1 MNARIPD
8 NRGDMRILTLAALMF
23 GLTPAMA
30 QTPKGDANKVDLEL
44 VLAVDISYSMDEDEL
59 RLQRDGY
66 VSAITSKQVIDAI
79 KEGIYGRI
87 AVAYVEWAGA
97 EQQTLLIDWQVIDG
111 PEAAQDFA
119 DKLVESTTSRAY
131 RTSISAALDFSSRLF
146 AENSY
151 DGTRRVI
158 DISGDGPNNQ
168 GNVVTYIRDLVVG
181 MGININ
187 GLPLALKVPNSGS
200 VDIQNLEDY
209 YRECVIGG
217 PGAFVIPVAGKEMFA
232 EAIRTK
238 LVLEISAIEPPPR
251 IIPAQAKKPVNCMLG
266 EKIWRDR
273 YGDGIQDNWQ

>member
-1 MNARIPD
+1 
-8 NRGDMRILTLAALMF
+8 MRILTLVAVML
-23 GLTPAMA
+23 GLTAAAA
-30 QTPKGDANKVDLEL
+30 QTPRGDMGKVDLEL

-59 RLQRDGY
+59 RLQREGY
-66 VSAITSKQVIDAI
+66 VSAIVSKQVIDAI
-79 KEGIYGRI
+79 KEGVYGRI

-97 EQQTLLIDWQVIDG
+97 EQQTILIDWQVIDG
-111 PEAAQDFA
+111 PESAQNFA
-119 DKLVESTTSRAY
+119 DKLAESSTNRAY

-146 AENSY
+146 DQNMY

-168 GNVVTYIRDLVVG
+168 GNVVTYMRDLVVG

-187 GLPLALKVPNSGS
+187 GLPLALKPPNSAS

-217 PGAFVIPVAGKEMFA
+217 PGAFVIPVTGKEMFA

-251 IIPAQAKKPVNCMLG
+251 IIPAQAKKPVNCMMG
-266 EKIWRDR
+266 EKMWRDR

>member
-1 MNARIPD
+1 
-8 NRGDMRILTLAALMF
+8 MRILVLAALMF
-23 GLTPAMA
+23 GLTAAAA
-30 QTPKGDANKVDLEL
+30 QTPAGDANKVDLEL

-66 VSAITSKQVIDAI
+66 VSAVLSRPVIDAI
-79 KEGIYGRI
+79 KQGVYGRI

-97 EQQTLLIDWQVIDG
+97 EQQTLLIDWQIIDG
-111 PEAAQDFA
+111 PQSAQAFA
-119 DKLVESTTSRAY
+119 DKLVESSPNRAY
-131 RTSISAALDFSSRLF
+131 RTSISAALDYSSRLF
-146 AENSY
+146 AKNAY

-168 GNVVTYIRDLVVG
+168 GNLITYMRDLVVN
-181 MGININ
+181 MGIGIN
-187 GLPLALKVPNSGS
+187 GLPLALKAPNSGS

-217 PGAFVIPVAGKEMFA
+217 PGAFVIPVSDKEKFA

-238 LVLEISAIEPPPR
+238 LVLEISALEPPPR
-251 IIPAQAKKPVNCMLG
+251 VVPAQAKKPVNCMLG